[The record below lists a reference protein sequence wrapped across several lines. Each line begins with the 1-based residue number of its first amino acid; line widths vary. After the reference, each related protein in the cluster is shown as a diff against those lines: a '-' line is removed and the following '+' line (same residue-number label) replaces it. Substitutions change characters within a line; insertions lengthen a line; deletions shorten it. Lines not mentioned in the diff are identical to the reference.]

1 MPQVWIPTRRLRL
14 RPHLPLRYREHTLV
28 LQATAQRV
36 TAVEATSRLA
46 ISALATELRE
56 ATAGPLAATVASSSV
71 ATAVFSSA
79 AATVESSS
87 AAMAVS
93 SSAATVD
100 KLALAS
106 SAATVDKLALATSNV
121 ATRAV
126 TRVATTEQAFIGIE
140 ILQERWHPACRP
152 SPARRQTT
160 KSAQFVH

>member
-1 MPQVWIPTRRLRL
+1 MPQLL
-14 RPHLPLRYREHTLV
+14 FLALV

-46 ISALATELRE
+46 ISALDTELRE
-56 ATAGPLAATVASSSV
+56 ATVEPH
-71 ATAVFSSA
+71 

-87 AAMAVS
+87 SVATEPSSSVAMVVS
-93 SSAATVD
+93 HSSAATGV
-100 KLALAS
+100 S
-106 SAATVDKLALATSNV
+106 SNAATAVSSNAAMVVATSNV

>member
-1 MPQVWIPTRRLRL
+1 M
-14 RPHLPLRYREHTLV
+14 
-28 LQATAQRV
+28 
-36 TAVEATSRLA
+36 EATSRLA

-56 ATAGPLAATVASSSV
+56 ATAEPHAATVASSSV
-71 ATAVFSSA
+71 AATAVFSSAAATAVFSSA
-79 AATVESSS
+79 AATVVSSS

-93 SSAATVD
+93 
-100 KLALAS
+100 S

-140 ILQERWHPACRP
+140 MVQERWHPACRP
-152 SPARRQTT
+152 SPAMRQTT

>member
-1 MPQVWIPTRRLRL
+1 M
-14 RPHLPLRYREHTLV
+14 

-56 ATAGPLAATVASSSV
+56 ATAEPHAATVASSSV

-79 AATVESSS
+79 AATVVSSS

-93 SSAATVD
+93 
-100 KLALAS
+100 S

-140 ILQERWHPACRP
+140 MVQERWHPACRP
-152 SPARRQTT
+152 SPAKRQTT